1 MPLFS
6 GITQDHADA
15 LRAGASDAYGNTP
28 DRQTSDGTAPCR
40 CCLALIDEG
49 RDMLVFAHR
58 PFNAPQPYA
67 ETGPVFL
74 CADHCDAVAA
84 SPDIPPVVV
93 SPNYLLKGYSAD
105 ERLVYGTGRVVPKD
119 QIASYADTLL
129 DRSDIAFVDLRSA
142 TNNCWQARMHK
153 A

>member
-1 MPLFS
+1 
-6 GITQDHADA
+6 
-15 LRAGASDAYGNTP
+15 
-28 DRQTSDGTAPCR
+28 
-40 CCLALIDEG
+40 
-49 RDMLVFAHR
+49 MLVFAHR

-119 QIASYADTLL
+119 QIASYADALL

-142 TNNCWQARMHK
+142 TNNCWQARMHN